1 MYMNTVYLGIVKTA
15 PLHAKVSWLW
25 LWSSSECPRDV
36 FCMDQVAVRAVWRS
50 SQQVVLALAVWKLG
64 VPKCD
69 QTKWCT
75 VKDMHSI
82 MIYNMHKHTTHI
94 DNVFKRLIYV
104 CVHITCLYIWF
115 RVPCCQSP
123 PPHGMGP
130 KPTFWLHFHGTRQ
143 NTWYLQCFDKLGL
156 RNCGICSVL

>member
-82 MIYNMHKHTTHI
+82 MIYNMHKAYNTYRQCIQKVNICVCTY
-94 DNVFKRLIYV
+94 NMYIYM
-104 CVHITCLYIWF
+104 
-115 RVPCCQSP
+115 VPCPVLPVP